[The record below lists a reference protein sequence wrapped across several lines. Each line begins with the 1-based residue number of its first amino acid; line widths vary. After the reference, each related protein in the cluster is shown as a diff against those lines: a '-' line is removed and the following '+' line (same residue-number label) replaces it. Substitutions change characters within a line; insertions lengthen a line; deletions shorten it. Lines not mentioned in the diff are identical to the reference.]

1 MDSSDAESV
10 DMPPTPPPVRRVNNT
25 DHTPLPELPP
35 AGSGRGFLW
44 LNTVVFTDNIVA
56 AAGEY
61 ARSKPVKPRG
71 IKKEAVWRTVRLMG
85 GGIDHFNSKNHRP
98 ERSGGFENILDLFR
112 MRGILTDDLKDEI
125 EDLCDEITTKIT
137 SQPSYDSSQTS
148 TTLSQ
153 QTQSKSQQ
161 DHTQLPPTV
170 HRGFQSDILP
180 PHQYQYLYMG

>member
-1 MDSSDAESV
+1 M
-10 DMPPTPPPVRRVNNT
+10 
-25 DHTPLPELPP
+25 
-35 AGSGRGFLW
+35 W
-44 LNTVVFTDNIVA
+44 LNTVVFTDNIVT

-85 GGIDHFNSKNHRP
+85 GGIDHFNSKNLGLDSRVIGQNTL
-98 ERSGGFENILDLFR
+98 EGLKNILDLCR

-125 EDLCDEITTKIT
+125 EDLCDEITTKKT

-148 TTLSQ
+148 TLSQ
-153 QTQSKSQQ
+153 PTQSKSQQ

-180 PHQYQYLYMG
+180 PHQYHSTPVHGVDHQQPDPKPSGSNMFPSGKGNEGDILDANT

>member
-1 MDSSDAESV
+1 
-10 DMPPTPPPVRRVNNT
+10 
-25 DHTPLPELPP
+25 
-35 AGSGRGFLW
+35 
-44 LNTVVFTDNIVA
+44 
-56 AAGEY
+56 
-61 ARSKPVKPRG
+61 
-71 IKKEAVWRTVRLMG
+71 
-85 GGIDHFNSKNHRP
+85 
-98 ERSGGFENILDLFR
+98 

-180 PHQYQYLYMG
+180 PHQYHSTPVHGVDHQQPDPIPSGSNMFPSGEGNGGDILHANTQPTSNEYNGDVDSDIQSETGGDCYSDDSDDLTQV